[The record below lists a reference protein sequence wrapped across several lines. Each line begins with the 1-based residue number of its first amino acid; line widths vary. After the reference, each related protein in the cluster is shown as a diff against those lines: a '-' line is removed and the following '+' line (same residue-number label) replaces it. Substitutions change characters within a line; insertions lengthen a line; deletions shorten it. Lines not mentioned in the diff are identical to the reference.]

1 MATKISDLPA
11 ATTPVGAQF
20 CIIQDAA
27 TKRLPTTAL
36 VGAAPATPGT
46 VPLYDASG
54 RLIVNGIQG
63 YDVDAHVSVDLI
75 ARGLQ
80 SRDDRSGYPGTRL
93 LFEASGVEDETI
105 FDVVIPAAKAG
116 TVAMTSDIPT
126 YASQAEAEA
135 GTATTKIMSP
145 LRVAE
150 AIAALAGS
158 GVTEATSGEAK
169 AGAGSTQLMTP
180 RRVAE
185 ARRVVDRLLI
195 TEDVFLGGS
204 WWLMINASRANRIIT
219 RVSLALTGLTLG
231 SMPVPIVYLSR
242 YTLLPRDTS
251 PDPAWAISG
260 GLTDVGIGDWTDTAL
275 SKDGLSFAWDA
286 GVRIKMAFQANW
298 GPYDVL
304 SSTTGAEVEVEWRAA

>member
-20 CIIQDAA
+20 CIIQDGA

-63 YDVDAHVSVDLI
+63 YDVDAHVTVDLI

-116 TVAMTSDIPT
+116 IVAMTRDIPT

-135 GTATTKIMSP
+135 GTATTKMMSP

-185 ARRVVDRLLI
+185 ARRVVERVAI
-195 TEDVFLGGS
+195 TGGVANGSAFALGV
-204 WWLMINASRANRIIT
+204 N
-219 RVSLALTGLTLG
+219 
-231 SMPVPIVYLSR
+231 
-242 YTLLPRDTS
+242 
-251 PDPAWAISG
+251 
-260 GLTDVGIGDWTDTAL
+260 VGITDRVLVRLAWTAIEAL
-275 SKDGLSFAWDA
+275 AGAVPPHFWRLKLGAWTGASYSYDGTSE
-286 GVRIKMAFQANW
+286 V
-298 GPYDVL
+298 DVETL
-304 SSTTGAEVEVEWRAA
+304 SSLPAEWAGLAYGWPAGKQLIVEFADASGSGSYMSITTAEIEFEWRDA